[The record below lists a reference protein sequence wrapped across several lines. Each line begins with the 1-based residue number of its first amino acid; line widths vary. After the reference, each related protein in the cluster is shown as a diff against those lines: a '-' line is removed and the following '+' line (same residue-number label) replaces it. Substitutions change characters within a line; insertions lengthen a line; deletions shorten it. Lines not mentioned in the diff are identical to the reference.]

1 MSTQQRNREPEHRPE
16 PAAQPAGDPADARAR
31 AARLLDA
38 ADDVIDRV
46 LSTESASFLA
56 QNRQQ
61 GGQ

>member
-16 PAAQPAGDPADARAR
+16 PAAQPTGDPADARAR

-46 LSTESASFLA
+46 LSTRSADFLA